1 LGAVVVGCCWAGSV
15 IAGAPQQ
22 IVDPDF
28 RAVVEHPAYSGN
40 GPTVA
45 IDEAHSRFHTAGGQY
60 APFAA
65 LLKNDGYRVT
75 ESTRPFAADA
85 LTGIAV
91 LVVANARNLK
101 AIMAGDISKPA
112 FTEQECEEV
121 RDWVRSGGSLLLIAD
136 HAPYGNAAQ
145 NLAERF
151 GVGMGTGWAFERA
164 PGGGITTQLVFS
176 RENGL
181 LGTHPILKG
190 RNESEAIKSVK
201 SFTGQSLSPP
211 PDATVILKL
220 SANAREAAMPDDLNA
235 EDEAARSGAA
245 TYGSRSASV
254 AGRAQGLALTFGQ
267 GRVVV
272 LGEAALLSAQILRVT
287 ENGQQRETRFGMNV
301 PGYGDRQFAL
311 NVMHRLSRV
320 LN

>member
-1 LGAVVVGCCWAGSV
+1 LGAVVVVCCWAGSV
-15 IAGAPQQ
+15 IAGAAQQ

-28 RAVVEHPAYSGN
+28 RAGVEYPVYSGN

-45 IDEAHSRFHTAGGQY
+45 IDEAHSNFHTAAAQY

-85 LTGIAV
+85 LTGISV

-151 GVGMGTGWAFERA
+151 GVGMGKGWAFERRA
-164 PGGGITTQLVFS
+164 GS
-176 RENGL
+176 RA
-181 LGTHPILKG
+181 H
-190 RNESEAIKSVK
+190 V
-201 SFTGQSLSPP
+201 
-211 PDATVILKL
+211 
-220 SANAREAAMPDDLNA
+220 
-235 EDEAARSGAA
+235 RSGARRRSRRGCA
-245 TYGSRSASV
+245 ALGADPESHGERSAARDEIRDECAGLRRPSVRVECDALAVAGVELSASPQSTTAKVAYIGLNRSRST
-254 AGRAQGLALTFGQ
+254 GRM
-267 GRVVV
+267 R
-272 LGEAALLSAQILRVT
+272 
-287 ENGQQRETRFGMNV
+287 
-301 PGYGDRQFAL
+301 
-311 NVMHRLSRV
+311 
-320 LN
+320 